1 MDNFDLKK
9 YLAEGYLYES
19 EMSSLG
25 DELADEIE
33 DILGKEDNLN
43 EVVDPV
49 SILASVLAGATLINI
64 LSKWVGKIFKK
75 YNFGK
80 GEEAAKK
87 IEKFTHKLEKD
98 FKSPIKRVMGLFIK
112 DQKVLDVTT
121 DALYAAVILTLGV
134 LAGGGAVQALLK
146 GDLNK
151 GALQTLKAA
160 LKGKDLNGLIRDIAT
175 NIPG

>member
-1 MDNFDLKK
+1 MDNFDLRK
-9 YLAEGYLYES
+9 YLAEGHLYES
-19 EMSSLG
+19 EMGSLG

-49 SILASVLAGATLINI
+49 SILASVLAGTTLINI

-87 IEKFTHKLEKD
+87 IENFTHKLEKD

>member
-1 MDNFDLKK
+1 MDNFDLRK
-9 YLAEGYLYES
+9 YLAEGHLYEN
-19 EMSSLG
+19 EMGSLG

-33 DILGKEDNLN
+33 DILSKEDKVN
-43 EVVDPV
+43 EVIDPV
-49 SILASVLAGATLINI
+49 SILATVLAGTTLTNI

-87 IEKFTHKLEKD
+87 IESFTHRLEKD

-112 DQKVLDVTT
+112 NEKALDVTT

-160 LKGKDLNGLIRDIAT
+160 LKGKDLNSLIRDIAT

>member
-1 MDNFDLKK
+1 MVINK
-9 YLAEGYLYES
+9 YIVN
-19 EMSSLG
+19 
-25 DELADEIE
+25 D
-33 DILGKEDNLN
+33 
-43 EVVDPV
+43 
-49 SILASVLAGATLINI
+49 
-64 LSKWVGKIFKK
+64 K
-75 YNFGK
+75 YYN
-80 GEEAAKK
+80 
-87 IEKFTHKLEKD
+87 KLEKD

-112 DQKVLDVTT
+112 DQKVLEVTT